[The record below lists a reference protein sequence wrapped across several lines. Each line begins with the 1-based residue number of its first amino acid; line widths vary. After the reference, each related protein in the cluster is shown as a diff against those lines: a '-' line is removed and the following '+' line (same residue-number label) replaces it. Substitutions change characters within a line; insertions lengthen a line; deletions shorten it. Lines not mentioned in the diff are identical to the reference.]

1 MSPLVMA
8 MTISLLIGYSFQN
21 PILENQAISR
31 VQQISVAQ
39 LDAGLPDRPFGLW
52 INQIV
57 GPRAGVSWQ
66 LTDCGEQTNTS
77 TGSEREIQACVDM
90 TALLPDDR
98 KIVVMTWVGG
108 FKQGIYGKPKI
119 QFAVI
124 ESKGDLFE
132 VPRLR
137 ELPEMLRRPLVRIQ
151 PKPEPGTRQKLVV
164 LPQTGASQYPLIF
177 SAGGLSAKPGVLG
190 NLPNVLS
197 FENMTPPRNETRR
210 VSEGVLMGNVLN
222 KVVPNYPIFA
232 KQAKLSGEVKVE
244 VMIAEDGRVIEAKT
258 ISGPEPL
265 RDAAE
270 EAARKWIF
278 KPTLL
283 NGIPV
288 RTQGIL
294 TFVFTRP

>member
-1 MSPLVMA
+1 MLA
-8 MTISLLIGYSFQN
+8 MTVSLLIEYSFQN

-31 VQQISVAQ
+31 VQQISVSQ
-39 LDAGLPDRPFGLW
+39 LDAGLPDRPFVLW
-52 INQIV
+52 VNQVV

-66 LTDCGEQTNTS
+66 LTDCGEQTDAS
-77 TGSEREIQACVDM
+77 AGAEPDLQACVDM

-98 KIVVMTWVGG
+98 KIVVMTWVGS

-132 VPRLR
+132 VPRLS
-137 ELPEMLRRPLVRIQ
+137 ELPVMLRRPLVRIQ
-151 PKPEPGTRQKLVV
+151 PKPEPGTRQKPVV
-164 LPQTGASQYPLIF
+164 LPPTSVSKYPLIF
-177 SAGGLSAKPGVLG
+177 SADRLSARPSAPV
-190 NLPNVLS
+190 NPPSALS
-197 FENMTPPRNETRR
+197 VENSAPPRNETRR

-222 KVVPNYPIFA
+222 KVVPGYPIFA
-232 KQAKLSGEVKVE
+232 KQAKVSGEVKVE
-244 VMIAEDGRVIEAKT
+244 VMIAEDGRVIEVKT

-265 RDAAE
+265 REAAE
-270 EAARKWIF
+270 EAARQWVF

-283 NGIPV
+283 NGVPV
-288 RTQGIL
+288 RTQGVL

>member
-1 MSPLVMA
+1 MSPLVKA
-8 MTISLLIGYSFQN
+8 VTISLLIGYSFQN

-39 LDAGLPDRPFGLW
+39 LDAGLPDRPFVSW

-57 GPRAGVSWQ
+57 GPRAGVNWQ

-77 TGSEREIQACVDM
+77 ADSERDLQACVDM

-98 KIVVMTWVGG
+98 KIVIMTWVGS

-124 ESKGDLFE
+124 ESKGEFFE

-137 ELPEMLRRPLVRIQ
+137 ELPEMLRKPLVRIQ
-151 PKPEPGTRQKLVV
+151 PKPEPVVRQKLVV
-164 LPQTGASQYPLIF
+164 LPPASASKYPLIF
-177 SAGGLSAKPGVLG
+177 AVHGLPAKPVGPGNPPSALGV
-190 NLPNVLS
+190 
-197 FENMTPPRNETRR
+197 ENTAPPRSETRR

-222 KVVPNYPIFA
+222 KVVPDYPIFA
-232 KQAKLSGEVKVE
+232 KQAKLSGEVRVE

-258 ISGPEPL
+258 VSGPEPL
-265 RDAAE
+265 REAAE

-288 RTQGIL
+288 RTQGVL